1 MINIYLN
8 IMSDQETM
16 QPHVESVSDVKSEEP
31 LVEPPVEQVPC
42 DVTAHDEQHST
53 PCEDTLSPSD
63 SVLINGADLT
73 PVGGEPE
80 SVLDDDPLSELSQ
93 KFVDALDLPMNN
105 PELVRANA
113 QCDEQAVP
121 EPCAEDV
128 KKFNESMVMISAYA
142 EDVVKT
148 WFSQIYNR
156 ALYDVFPDGL
166 TGNIGSVTMLPS
178 EDMIRA
184 RRRARVGHD
193 EEVRDG
199 DIHEDDSAGWE
210 LRLAVVDGDHRT
222 NLDEWKLKE
231 PVVLQHM
238 QGLLKMAWGYIHYA
252 IESYDLPDKELFVN
266 QVYPSPWGTLYV
278 HGAPDTV
285 PQIGITLTRIHAKS
299 KSE

>member
-1 MINIYLN
+1 
-8 IMSDQETM
+8 MSDQETT
-16 QPHVESVSDVKSEEP
+16 QPHVESVSDVKSEDP
-31 LVEPPVEQVPC
+31 LVESQTSSAPPVEQVHC
-42 DVTAHDEQHST
+42 DSIAQNETS
-53 PCEDTLSPSD
+53 SSD
-63 SVLINGADLT
+63 SVLINGADLA

-93 KFVDALDLPMNN
+93 RFVDALDLPMSN

-113 QCDEQAVP
+113 QCDEQAAPAP
-121 EPCAEDV
+121 EPCADDV

-148 WFSQIYNR
+148 WFAQIYNR
-156 ALYDVFPDGL
+156 PLTDAFPDGL
-166 TGNIGSVTMLPS
+166 TGNVGSVTMLPS

-193 EEVRDG
+193 EEVRD
-199 DIHEDDSAGWE
+199 DDTHEDDSAGWE
-210 LRLAVVDGDHRT
+210 LRLAVVDGNHRT

-266 QVYPSPWGTLYV
+266 QVYPSPWGTLYIP
-278 HGAPDTV
+278 GAPDTV
-285 PQIGITLTRIHAKS
+285 PQIGVTLTRIHAKP